1 MDSRLKDLQ
10 SRIRRMRSLCRIFT
24 GRGRG
29 IRLNLVLLGIG
40 PGGGRRV
47 CMDGTRGT
55 VKIIVV
61 AQDQD
66 QDKMNDMHLG
76 NQDLGEEKTMY
87 IYLADPIL
95 GIDTHL
101 DKMIDT
107 ARDQDQGQDHEK
119 EDLHLTEISVII
131 ANHHLIYLPS
141 HLNGIRISHHQSLLL
156 SDSDS
161 VGRDQLV

>member
-1 MDSRLKDLQ
+1 MDSRLRDHQ

-47 CMDGTRGT
+47 CMDGMIGT

-61 AQDQD
+61 AQGQGRGT
-66 QDKMNDMHLG
+66 MIDMHPN
-76 NQDLGEEKTMY
+76 NQALAQKKTMY

-101 DKMIDT
+101 DMMIDT
-107 ARDQDQGQDHEK
+107 AQDQDQDHEK
-119 EDLHLTEISVII
+119 EDLHLTEMS
-131 ANHHLIYLPS
+131 AMTGNHHLIYLPS
-141 HLNGIRISHHQSLLL
+141 HLNGIKISHHQSLLL
-156 SDSDS
+156 SDLDS